1 MIRFAAI
8 AASAAVPIALSLGAA
23 LAPAEVRAQSAAPPT
38 PAPSPV
44 IVIHAGHV
52 LADPG
57 QAPLGASTIAIRDGR
72 IVAVDPG
79 HKPARDYGENVREI
93 DLSDEFVM
101 PGLIDLHMHLAIS
114 MNADPATSASPTRTA
129 LSSAGYVARLL
140 DAGVTT
146 VRDVGDNGG
155 AVFALRDAIAHGDVP
170 GPRIF
175 AAGRVISRTGGH
187 GAKRPSPLEPPY
199 APAGCDDVGSCRRA
213 VRENIEQGSDWIKL
227 TVSGSGR
234 EAGGRKNAPPIM
246 FEDEIEA
253 AIAAAEQANRP
264 VAAHAYSA
272 VAIALALNAGAKTIE
287 HGTYVD
293 AASAKT
299 FRARGAYLIP
309 TAFVAEFVRSQSAM
323 FANAPGGDGV
333 DALNAWADATM
344 ANPGRAWRA
353 GIPLGLGTDA
363 GPSFDTDATVRE
375 MELYVASGVPASA
388 TLAAATANNADALG
402 MAASLGRIRV
412 GYSADLIAVD
422 GDPTADVSRL
432 RKLVF
437 VMKDGAVHRL
447 RTPAGTVRDAR

>member
-1 MIRFAAI
+1 MIRFAAVALSI
-8 AASAAVPIALSLGAA
+8 ALPIALSVVAGSACA
-23 LAPAEVRAQSAAPPT
+23 QATEVSASPEPPPT
-38 PAPSPV
+38 L
-44 IVIHAGHV
+44 VIHAGGV
-52 LADPG
+52 LANPG
-57 QAPLGASTIAIRDGR
+57 EAPLGASTIAIRDGH

-79 HKPARDYGENVREI
+79 HKPAGDYGKNARSI
-93 DLSDEFVM
+93 DLSDKFVM
-101 PGLIDLHMHLAIS
+101 PGLIDLHMHLSIS
-114 MNADPATSASPTRTA
+114 MNADPITSASATRTA

-155 AVFALRDAIAHGDVP
+155 TVFALRDAIARGELP

-187 GAKRPSPLEPPY
+187 GAKHAGPLELPY
-199 APAGCDDVGSCRRA
+199 TPAGCDDVGSCRRA
-213 VRENIEQGSDWIKL
+213 VRENIEAGSDWIKL

-234 EAGGRKNAPPIM
+234 EAGGRKNAPAIM
-246 FEDEIEA
+246 FDDEVKA

-272 VAIALALNAGAKTIE
+272 VAVGSALNAGAKTIE

-293 AASAKT
+293 STSAGT
-299 FRARGAYLIP
+299 FRANGAYLVP

-323 FANAPGGDGV
+323 FAAAPGGDGAA
-333 DALNAWADATM
+333 ALNAWADATM

-375 MELYVASGVPASA
+375 LELYVASGVPASA
-388 TLAAATANNADALG
+388 ALAAATINNADALG
-402 MAASLGRIRV
+402 MATSLGRVRV
-412 GYSADLIAVD
+412 GYLADLIAID
-422 GDPTADVSRL
+422 GDPAANLARL
-432 RKLVF
+432 RKPVF
-437 VMKDGAVHRL
+437 VMKEGAVHRL
-447 RTPAGTVRDAR
+447 QTPAGTVRDAR

>member
-1 MIRFAAI
+1 MNTAPAI
-8 AASAAVPIALSLGAA
+8 DVDLRRAMACLLCVFSTWMGAASAS
-23 LAPAEVRAQSAAPPT
+23 EPPSQT
-38 PAPSPV
+38 L
-44 IVIHAGHV
+44 VIHAGHV

-57 QAPLGASTIAIRDGR
+57 QAPLGVSTLAIRDGR

-79 HKPARDYGENVREI
+79 RRPASDYGKDAREI
-93 DLSDEFVM
+93 DLSDAYVM
-101 PGLIDLHMHLAIS
+101 PGLIDLHMHLAIA
-114 MNADPATSASPTRTA
+114 MDADPITSTSPARTA
-129 LSSAGYVARLL
+129 LSSAGYAARLL

-155 AVFALRDAIAHGDVP
+155 VAFALRDAIARGDVP

-187 GAKRPSPLEPPY
+187 GAKRAGPLEWPY
-199 APAGCDDVGSCRRA
+199 APAACDDIGSCRRA

-234 EAGGRKNAPPIM
+234 EVGGRKDAPPIM
-246 FEDEIEA
+246 FEDEIRA
-253 AIAAAEQANRP
+253 ATAAAAQANRP

-272 VAIALALNAGAKTIE
+272 VAIATALDAGAKTIE

-309 TAFVAEFVRSQSAM
+309 TAFVAEFVRARSAM

-333 DALNAWADATM
+333 EALNAWADATI

-353 GIPLGLGTDA
+353 GISLGLGTDA

-375 MELYVASGVPASA
+375 LELYVASGVPAA
-388 TLAAATANNADALG
+388 AALAAATANNADALG
-402 MAASLGRIRV
+402 MATSLGRVRV
-412 GYSADLIAVD
+412 GYLADLIAVD
-422 GDPTADVSRL
+422 GDPTTDVSRL
-432 RKLVF
+432 RTVVF

-447 RTPAGTVRDAR
+447 RTPAGTVRDGR